1 MTSKHLDPPLP
12 VRASRPDQEAAREV
26 LKRHGW
32 GLTQFVVACLRA
44 VARDPDT
51 LLERLA
57 ADRPEP
63 KRRGRPA
70 GAAAAATA
78 LTGRP

>member
-51 LLERLA
+51 LLDTLA
-57 ADRPEP
+57 GDRPEP

-70 GAAAAATA
+70 GVSTA
-78 LTGRP
+78 DKVLTGRS